1 MNTCS
6 QVLLYPHKPQ
16 YVGFAEVDASTG
28 WVEQRAAKRNRWTAG
43 GSEGRTLRTFVSAAV
58 EALKP

>member
-1 MNTCS
+1 
-6 QVLLYPHKPQ
+6 
-16 YVGFAEVDASTG
+16 
-28 WVEQRAAKRNRWTAG
+28 VEQRAAKRNRWTAG